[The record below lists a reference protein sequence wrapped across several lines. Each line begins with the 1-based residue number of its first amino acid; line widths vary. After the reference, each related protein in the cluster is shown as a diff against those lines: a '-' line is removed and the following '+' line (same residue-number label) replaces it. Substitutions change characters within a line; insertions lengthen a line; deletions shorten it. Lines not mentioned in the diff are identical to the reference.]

1 MPNTRFSQRLKNR
14 PNEEPKVQPNLRQ
27 HRAKQK
33 PSTVVSHHQ
42 VQNKPNDSKQERKP
56 PRKESKKERKTKTT
70 LNRTVRPIT
79 IQILQRQKRRRRK
92 VKDGKP
98 TPTEEKLLKKSYTD
112 KGPALFGS
120 VKTLKAT
127 TVIPR
132 QKVKHFLH
140 TKPSYTKYRTVRRK
154 IARFKV
160 IVYDINEIWSID
172 LAYVDKLAKYN
183 KDIKYLLVAVDC
195 MSRYLRVQPLKSK
208 YATTTAEAFNQMI
221 KTEKPK
227 KVWVDKGTEFKG
239 SFKTLCE
246 KKGIKTYT
254 TESEK
259 KSAFAERN
267 IRSLKSLIYKYL
279 EEKWTYSYIDKLQ
292 DFVNTINSRTNRVIK
307 LAPNKVT
314 KKDVPRLI
322 SLRAEQSLKLVRR
335 PKLYVGDFVRIAK
348 IDIPFRKGYKQSF
361 TDEVFEIFDIPTRNP
376 PTYNLIDADREPIE
390 GKFYEPELIRVLEK
404 EGSS

>member
-14 PNEEPKVQPNLRQ
+14 LNEESKVQPNLRQ
-27 HRAKQK
+27 PRAKQK
-33 PSTVVSHHQ
+33 PPTVVGHHQ

-98 TPTEEKLLKKSYTD
+98 TPTEEKLLKKSYAD

-127 TVIPR
+127 AGIPR
-132 QKVKHFLH
+132 RKVKHFFH
-140 TKPSYTKYRTVRRK
+140 TEPAYTKYRTVCRK
-154 IARFKV
+154 IPRLKW

-172 LAYVDKLAKYN
+172 LAYIDKLAKYN

-279 EEKWTYSYIDKLQ
+279 EDKWTYSYIDNLQ

-322 SLRAEQSLKLVRR
+322 SLRAEQSLKLVHR
-335 PKLYVGDFVRIAK
+335 PKLYVGNFVRIAK
-348 IDIPFRKGYKQSF
+348 IDIPFRK
-361 TDEVFEIFDIPTRNP
+361 VINNP
-376 PTYNLIDADREPIE
+376 SLTKFLKYLTYQ
-390 GKFYEPELIRVLEK
+390 KK
-404 EGSS
+404 SSDL

>member
-1 MPNTRFSQRLKNR
+1 M
-14 PNEEPKVQPNLRQ
+14 
-27 HRAKQK
+27 
-33 PSTVVSHHQ
+33 
-42 VQNKPNDSKQERKP
+42 
-56 PRKESKKERKTKTT
+56 
-70 LNRTVRPIT
+70 
-79 IQILQRQKRRRRK
+79 
-92 VKDGKP
+92 
-98 TPTEEKLLKKSYTD
+98 
-112 KGPALFGS
+112 FGS
-120 VKTLKAT
+120 VQILKAT

-132 QKVKHFLH
+132 RIIKHFLH
-140 TKPSYTKYRTVRRK
+140 TEPSYTKYRTVRRK
-154 IARFKV
+154 IARLKV

-239 SFKTLCE
+239 SFKSLCE

-259 KSAFAERN
+259 KSAFTERN
-267 IRSLKSLIYKYL
+267 IQSLKSSIYKYL
-279 EEKWTYSYIDKLQ
+279 EDKWTYSYIDKLQ

-390 GKFYEPELIRVLEK
+390 GKFYESYNCK
-404 EGSS
+404 